1 MESSKFGY
9 WLQVSANIGILAGLI
24 LVGFQIAQSNSL
36 TASQLLSNSIESQI
50 TRDLAVLGETPN
62 LSMMRVM
69 YEPEKAT
76 REDYVV
82 ADSVYMVIIRQLLRT
97 ELLTRE
103 GLYGGG
109 GNAGSPEG
117 FARINYSLFGC
128 PYGIAFLDQWID
140 SISVSSL
147 RLMRDLAADNLASV
161 SQDKRI
167 KASQRLMKTLAVSTD

>member
-36 TASQLLSNSIESQI
+36 TATQLFSDSIESQI
-50 TRDLAVLGETPN
+50 TRDLAVLGETPH

-82 ADSVYMVIIRQLLRT
+82 ADSLYMVIIRQLVRT
-97 ELLTRE
+97 ELLARE

-109 GNAGSPEG
+109 RSGVSPEG
-117 FARINYSLFGC
+117 FAGINYFLFGC
-128 PYGIAFLDQWID
+128 PYGIAFLDQWIGPN
-140 SISVSSL
+140 SASSL
-147 RLMRDLAADNLASV
+147 QLMRDLAAENLMSV
-161 SQDKRI
+161 GQDKRI
-167 KASQRLMKTLAVSTD
+167 KASQRLMKTLAVSND